1 MIKIYCVIAFL
12 VVGYIAPAQQKL
24 IPVDASS
31 KVEFTIK
38 NFAINTNGQLS
49 GLQGQI
55 IFDRNNLARSSFD
68 ISVDVTTINT
78 DNARRDKHLKA
89 EDFFDAARYPVI
101 RMVGKAFTVAGNS
114 YLLKSNLTIKNITK
128 AVEIPF
134 TATPQGKGFV
144 FEGAFRINRLDYSVG
159 KESAT
164 MADELN
170 IVLKVLAE

>member
-1 MIKIYCVIAFL
+1 V
-12 VVGYIAPAQQKL
+12 PAQQKL
-24 IPVDASS
+24 TPVDASS
-31 KVEFTIK
+31 KVNFVIK

-49 GLQGQI
+49 GLKGQI
-55 IFDRNNLARSSFD
+55 IFDRNDLAKSSFD
-68 ISVDVTTINT
+68 ISVDVATINT

-89 EDFFDAARYPVI
+89 EDFFDVARYPVI
-101 RMVGKAFTVAGNS
+101 RIVGRAVTVAGNS
-114 YLLKSNLTIKNITK
+114 YVLKGNLTIKNITK

-134 TATPQGKGFV
+134 TATAQGRGVV

-170 IVLKVLAE
+170 ITLKVLAE